1 MNYRFVSNFTQIM
14 KTNKRFFILWYRFVW
29 VKLDCE
35 KKISKEIS
43 VVETILWEDVM
54 EEIKKEGIEWIK
66 YLIVSMSVRTKKIA
80 EKVLR
85 YKKGKNK

>member
-1 MNYRFVSNFTQIM
+1 M

>member
-1 MNYRFVSNFTQIM
+1 
-14 KTNKRFFILWYRFVW
+14 
-29 VKLDCE
+29 
-35 KKISKEIS
+35 
-43 VVETILWEDVM
+43 M

>member
-1 MNYRFVSNFTQIM
+1 MGENWIA
-14 KTNKRFFILWYRFVW
+14 
-29 VKLDCE
+29 

-43 VVETILWEDVM
+43 VVETIWWEDVM
-54 EEIKKEGIEWIK
+54 GEIKKEGIEWIK

>member
-1 MNYRFVSNFTQIM
+1 M
-14 KTNKRFFILWYRFVW
+14 
-29 VKLDCE
+29 KLDCE